1 MRLAGYLLA
10 LVATALLAVPG
21 SAIAAPTVAGCPV
34 FPSSNPWNQRVDKR
48 PVDAR
53 SAAIVAR
60 WARGN
65 AVHLDLGS
73 TEKEYGIP
81 YSIVPRNQKLLPLSF
96 GVDGEDYRDESDR
109 GPVPIPAAAPIEGGG
124 DRHVIT
130 IQRGTCKLTELY
142 AAQRVRNSSGRVTGW
157 RAAAAARW
165 SLRSNK
171 LRPAGW
177 TSADAAGL
185 PIFPGL
191 LRYEEVA
198 AGGIEH
204 ALRFTLPQARSAYIS
219 PARHCGPRGN
229 TASTLPV
236 YGMRFRLKAAVDITR
251 YTGAARVIV
260 TAMKRYGLMFADQGS
275 AMYITGTTDPRWAD
289 AIDQFRER
297 PLDGHNFEVV
307 RTSTTTLCR

>member
-1 MRLAGYLLA
+1 MRLAGCLLA
-10 LVATALLAVPG
+10 LVAAALLAVPG

-53 SAAIVAR
+53 SAAIINR
-60 WARGN
+60 WARGS

-81 YSIVPRNQKLLPLSF
+81 YSIVPRGQQLLPLSF

-109 GPVPIPAAAPIEGGG
+109 GPVPIPAGAPIEGGG

-130 IQRGTCKLTELY
+130 IQRGTCKLVELY
-142 AAQRVRNSSGRVTGW
+142 KAERVRSSNGKVVGW

-165 SLRSNK
+165 SLRSNS

-198 AGGIEH
+198 AGKIEH
-204 ALRFTLPQARSAYIS
+204 ALRFTLPQARYAYIK
-219 PARHCGPRGN
+219 PARHCGPAGN

-236 YGMRFRLKAAVDITR
+236 YGMRFRLKRGFDTSR
-251 YTGAARVIV
+251 YTGAARVV
-260 TAMKRYGLMFADQGS
+260 ATAMQRYGLMFADQGS
-275 AMYITGTTDPRWAD
+275 AMYVTGTTDPRWAD

-297 PLDGHNFEVV
+297 PLDGRNFEVA
-307 RTSTTTLCR
+307 RTATTTVCR